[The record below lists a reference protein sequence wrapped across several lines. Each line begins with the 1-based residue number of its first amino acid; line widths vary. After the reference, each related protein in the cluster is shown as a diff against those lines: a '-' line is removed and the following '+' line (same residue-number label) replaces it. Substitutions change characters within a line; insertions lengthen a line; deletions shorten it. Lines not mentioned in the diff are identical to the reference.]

1 MTANELY
8 KQLEMSQHTLALFN
22 NREVRFFDERGIAD
36 LFRLVTKQPDLL
48 KGAII
53 ADKVVGKAAAA
64 LMITGKIAEL
74 HTHVVSK
81 PALHLLSTSDIK
93 HSYDILTDQIRNRT
107 NTGFCPME
115 SLCLECETAEECVK
129 KITKKLAEK
138 EDRLKI

>member
-1 MTANELY
+1 MCNGLTASELY
-8 KQLEMSQHTLALFN
+8 QQLKESSHTLALHNGETHFY
-22 NREVRFFDERGIAD
+22 DERGVAD
-36 LFRLVTKQPDLL
+36 LFRLVTKTPELL
-48 KGAII
+48 KGAIV

-74 HTHVVSK
+74 HTHVVSR

-115 SLCLECETAEECVK
+115 SLCLECNTAEECFD
-129 KITKKLAEK
+129 KIKEKLASK
-138 EDRLKI
+138 KG

>member
-1 MTANELY
+1 MCKGLTASELY
-8 KQLEMSQHTLALFN
+8 QQLKESSHTLALHNGKTHFY
-22 NREVRFFDERGIAD
+22 DERGVAD
-36 LFRLVTKQPDLL
+36 LFRLVTKTPELL
-48 KGAII
+48 KGAIV

-74 HTHVVSK
+74 HTHVVSR

-115 SLCLECETAEECVK
+115 SLCLECNTAEECFDKIKENLASK
-129 KITKKLAEK
+129 KG
-138 EDRLKI
+138 